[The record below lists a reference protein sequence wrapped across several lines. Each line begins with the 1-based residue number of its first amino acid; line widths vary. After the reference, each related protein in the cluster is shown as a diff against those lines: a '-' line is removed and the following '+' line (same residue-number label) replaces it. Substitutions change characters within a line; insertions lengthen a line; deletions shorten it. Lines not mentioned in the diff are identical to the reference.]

1 MEERKSWHWQ
11 IDYPNTKL
19 LEVWV
24 CLFCCQSVI
33 SLKSLVIYDFSKSA
47 FALICFKF
55 ALHQFETHYDF
66 LRRFNQA
73 VKVTKSGH
81 YLLHDRASRGYGS
94 IPGLTSQTDLHGIKD
109 VRAHCYCASLVRTL
123 YMTWRVPRP
132 VF

>member
-19 LEVWV
+19 LHVWV
-24 CLFCCQSVI
+24 CLFCRQSVI

-55 ALHQFETHYDF
+55 AFHQFETHCDF
-66 LRRFNQA
+66 LPRFNQNLDFFQA

-81 YLLHDRASRGYGS
+81 YLLHNRASKGYGS

-109 VRAHCYCASLVRTL
+109 VRTHYYRASLVRTL
-123 YMTWRVPRP
+123 YM
-132 VF
+132 